1 MIEVKNLSKSYGSLQ
16 VLKNVSLKVEEG
28 ETMVVMGKSGVGKSV
43 LLKQIIGLSKP
54 EEGEVWIKGVET
66 THLDGQELYEA
77 NRDLGMLFQG
87 GALFDSMNV
96 FENTIFHEHYH
107 QHTPLEDLRDI
118 AQRALESVDLKDVLD
133 KSPAEL
139 SGGMKKRAALARL
152 IAYRPKMILYD
163 EPTTGLDPITA
174 QVIIDLIIKVNKELN
189 ATSIVVTHDI
199 VLAIAVATKI
209 ALIDQGEIHIV
220 ENPKDFFTHTGND
233 VIDFF
238 KTILPQQCLD
248 RRFTS

>member
-66 THLDGQELYEA
+66 THLNGQELYDA
-77 NRDLGMLFQG
+77 NKDLGMLFQG

-107 QHTPLEDLRDI
+107 QHTPLDDLREI
-118 AQRALESVDLKDVLD
+118 AEKALVSVDLKDVLD

-139 SGGMKKRAALARL
+139 SGGMK
-152 IAYRPKMILYD
+152 
-163 EPTTGLDPITA
+163 GLHW
-174 QVIIDLIIKVNKELN
+174 
-189 ATSIVVTHDI
+189 HD
-199 VLAIAVATKI
+199 
-209 ALIDQGEIHIV
+209 
-220 ENPKDFFTHTGND
+220 
-233 VIDFF
+233 
-238 KTILPQQCLD
+238 
-248 RRFTS
+248 

>member
-1 MIEVKNLSKSYGSLQ
+1 MIEVKNVSKAFGSLQ
-16 VLKNVSLKVEEG
+16 VLKNVSLKIEEG

-54 EEGEVWIKGVET
+54 EEGEIWIRGVET
-66 THLDGQELYEA
+66 TQLTGDALYAA
-77 NRDLGMLFQG
+77 NKDLGMLFQG
-87 GALFDSMNV
+87 GALFDSMSV
-96 FENTIFHEHYH
+96 FENVIFHEHYH
-107 QHTPLEDLRDI
+107 KHTPYENLKEI
-118 AQRALESVDLKDVLD
+118 AQKALISVDLKDVME
-133 KSPAEL
+133 KMPSEL
-139 SGGMKKRAALARL
+139 SGGMKRAALARL
-152 IAYRPKMILYD
+152 IAYRPNMILYD
-163 EPTTGLDPITA
+163 EPTTGLDPLTA

-220 ENPKDFFTHTGND
+220 ENPKGFFSHQGND

-248 RRFTS
+248 KRIKG

>member
-1 MIEVKNLSKSYGSLQ
+1 MIEVKNVSKAFGSLQ
-16 VLKNVSLKVEEG
+16 VLKNVSLKIEEG

-54 EEGEVWIKGVET
+54 EEGEIWISGVET
-66 THLDGQELYEA
+66 TQLTGDALYAA
-77 NRDLGMLFQG
+77 NKDLGMLFQG
-87 GALFDSMNV
+87 GALFDSMSV
-96 FENTIFHEHYH
+96 FENVIFHEHYH
-107 QHTPLEDLRDI
+107 KHTPYENLKEI
-118 AQRALESVDLKDVLD
+118 AQKALTSVDLKDVME
-133 KSPAEL
+133 KMPSEL

-163 EPTTGLDPITA
+163 EPTTGLDPLTA

-220 ENPKDFFTHTGND
+220 ENPKGFFSHQGND

-248 RRFTS
+248 KRIKG

>member
-1 MIEVKNLSKSYGSLQ
+1 MIEVKNVSKAFGSLQ
-16 VLKNVSLKVEEG
+16 VLKNVSLRVEEG

-54 EEGEVWIKGVET
+54 EEGEIWIRGVET
-66 THLDGQELYEA
+66 THLNGEALYKA
-77 NRDLGMLFQG
+77 NKDLGMLFQG
-87 GALFDSMNV
+87 GALFDSMSV
-96 FENTIFHEHYH
+96 FENVIFHEHYH
-107 QHTPLEDLRDI
+107 QHTPLEHLREI
-118 AQRALESVDLKDVLD
+118 AEAALNSVDLYDVLD
-133 KSPAEL
+133 KMPSEL

-152 IAYRPKMILYD
+152 IAYRPSMILYD

-174 QVIIDLIIKVNKELN
+174 QVIIDLIIKVNKELH

-220 ENPKDFFTHTGND
+220 ENPKEFFTHQGND

-238 KTILPQQCLD
+238 KTILPQQCLE
-248 RRFTS
+248 RRQNR

>member
-1 MIEVKNLSKSYGSLQ
+1 MIEVKNVSKSYGSLA
-16 VLKNVSLKVEEG
+16 VLKNVTLKVEEG

-54 EEGEVWIKGVET
+54 EEGEIWINGVET
-66 THLDGQELYEA
+66 TQLEGEELYEA
-77 NRDLGMLFQG
+77 NKDLGMLFQG
-87 GALFDSMNV
+87 GALFDSMSV
-96 FENTIFHEHYH
+96 FENVIFHEYYH
-107 QHTPLEDLRDI
+107 KRTPLENLRTTAED
-118 AQRALESVDLKDVLD
+118 ALLRVDLKDVMD
-133 KSPAEL
+133 MTPSEL

-152 IAYRPKMILYD
+152 IAYRPKIILYD
-163 EPTTGLDPITA
+163 EPTTGLDPLTA
-174 QVIIDLIIKVNKELN
+174 QKIIDLIIKVNKELN

-199 VLAIAVATKI
+199 VLAIAVATKV

-220 ENPKDFFTHTGND
+220 EDPKLFFSHQGNE

-248 RRFTS
+248 RRFA

>member
-1 MIEVKNLSKSYGSLQ
+1 VIEVKNLSKSYGSLQ

-66 THLDGQELYEA
+66 THLDGQALYEA

-87 GALFDSMNV
+87 GALFDSMSV

-118 AQRALESVDLKDVLD
+118 AQKALASVDLKDVLD

-220 ENPKDFFTHTGND
+220 ENPKDFFTHAGND

-248 RRFTS
+248 RRFNS